1 MNHNVDMFIPIL
13 IFLLIALLLTIIVV
27 RFNKY
32 TCPGNVSEAFQ
43 DGANALADVKTCP
56 YGSVQYIDEKDNVL
70 CCDGKVEG
78 RSCLGADLC
87 RFSPGVVGGKSV
99 PHCTDYVASQSF
111 KPSSS
116 MIQNPAT
123 DTCLT
128 PGSIVSMSKC
138 DSGSNVQLWTY
149 NSLGQVVND
158 ATGKCLTLDI
168 SQPGI
173 KLYTMKD
180 CQLSDAQ
187 LFKYD
192 YKKNQLFNG
201 TRPLYVQDFSMGKDE
216 KFIIGSMSDD
226 EIKAEYK
233 KRTGRSMSPGE
244 FTQIKA
250 MLYSD
255 SDKPD
260 RGTLIS
266 IKPTFQETLKNI
278 TSMFKQT

>member
-1 MNHNVDMFIPIL
+1 MSHIVDMFIPIL

-43 DGANALADVKTCP
+43 DVADVKTCP

-87 RFSPGVVGGKSV
+87 RFSPNVVGGKTV
-99 PHCTDYVASQSF
+99 PHCADYVASQLF

-128 PGSIVSMSKC
+128 PGNFVIMSKC
-138 DSGSNVQLWTY
+138 DGGNNSQLWTY
-149 NSLGQVVND
+149 NNLGQLVND
-158 ATGKCLTLDI
+158 ATGKCLTADP
-168 SQPGI
+168 QPGI
-173 KLYTMKD
+173 QSYTMKD
-180 CQLSDAQ
+180 CQLSDTQ
-187 LFKYD
+187 IFKYD
-192 YKKNQLFNG
+192 YKNNQLINNNKH
-201 TRPLYVQDFSMGKDE
+201 LYVQQNPFEKEMGILFVSMT
-216 KFIIGSMSDD
+216 DD
-226 EIKAEYK
+226 EIKADYK
-233 KRTGRSMSPGE
+233 KRKGQEMSKMDFE
-244 FTQIKA
+244 FLKGF
-250 MLYSD
+250 LYFD
-255 SDKPD
+255 RDK
-260 RGTLIS
+260 TEKKSFIS

>member
-1 MNHNVDMFIPIL
+1 MSHIVDMFIPIL
-13 IFLLIALLLTIIVV
+13 IFLLIALLLSIIVV

-32 TCPGNVSEAFQ
+32 TCPANVSEAFQ
-43 DGANALADVKTCP
+43 DVSIVKTCP
-56 YGSVQYIDEKDNVL
+56 YGSAQYIDEKDNVL

-78 RSCLGADLC
+78 RSCLGTDIC
-87 RFSPGVVGGKSV
+87 RFSPGVVGGKTV
-99 PHCTDYVASQSF
+99 PHCADYVASQLF

-138 DSGSNVQLWTY
+138 DSGSNSQLWTY
-149 NSLGQVVND
+149 NSLGQLVND
-158 ATGKCLTLDI
+158 ATGKCVALDT

-180 CQLSDAQ
+180 CQLSDTQ

-192 YKKNQLFNG
+192 YKNNQLFNG
-201 TRPLYVQDFSMGKDE
+201 TRPLYIQDFPMDNDK
-216 KFIIGSMSDD
+216 KIIIGSMKDD

-233 KRTGRSMSPGE
+233 KSSGRAMSPGE

-250 MLYSD
+250 MIYSD
-255 SDKPD
+255 RDKSD

-278 TSMFKQT
+278 TSMFKQI